1 MNFLLEIFKFL
12 TEDVLLEKLS
22 PVFYLNQ
29 YHKGVLLRRGVF
41 VRELHTGW
49 NFKLPITDR
58 FLTCNS
64 QADTYYLS
72 NVNITTTDNVTASV
86 SACFEVWVTEPFKY
100 LLEAN
105 DAPSN
110 IRDIAMGVLAG
121 ELIDLNWDEISRRKT
136 LNAIMRNLNRD
147 LKSYGVEISRFWF
160 TDITKTRS
168 FTLINQ

>member
-72 NVNITTTDNVTASV
+72 NVNITTTDDITASV
-86 SACFEVWVTEPFKY
+86 SACFEVWITDPFKY